1 MQLFPIRGR
10 MLLTIGLG
18 GTALFTYF
26 TTLSLFKTEK
36 IDLRTVRPPVDSR
49 PAPAALIPANRWTD
63 EADNGPSA
71 PGSAATLNT
80 PTSVPAETVEPNTDQ
95 PDQNVA
101 DRPAGCNVPPGGGP
115 PVNALFE
122 PC

>member
-1 MQLFPIRGR
+1 MPLFPIRGR
-10 MLLTIGLG
+10 TLLTIGLG

-36 IDLRTVRPPVDSR
+36 IDLRTVRPPIDSR
-49 PAPAALIPANRWTD
+49 PVPAAPIPANRWTD
-63 EADNGPSA
+63 ESDNGPST
-71 PGSAATLNT
+71 PGSSASLNT
-80 PTSVPAETVEPNTDQ
+80 PTSAPAETAEPDTDQ
-95 PDQNVA
+95 SDQKVA

>member
-1 MQLFPIRGR
+1 MQLFPIPGR

-26 TTLSLFKTEK
+26 TTLSLFKTDK

-49 PAPAALIPANRWTD
+49 PTPAALTPPNRWTD
-63 EADNGPSA
+63 EANNGSSA
-71 PGSAATLNT
+71 PGNAATLNT
-80 PTSVPAETVEPNTDQ
+80 PTSVSEETVEPDTEQADQ
-95 PDQNVA
+95 KVA

>member
-1 MQLFPIRGR
+1 MPLFPIRGR
-10 MLLTIGLG
+10 TLLTIGLG
-18 GTALFTYF
+18 GTALFAYF

-49 PAPAALIPANRWTD
+49 SAPAALTPPNRWTD
-63 EADNGPSA
+63 EANNGPSS

-80 PTSVPAETVEPNTDQ
+80 ATHDPAATDQ

-101 DRPAGCNVPPGGGP
+101 DRPPGCNVPPGGGP

>member
-1 MQLFPIRGR
+1 MPLFPIRGR
-10 MLLTIGLG
+10 TLLTIGLG
-18 GTALFTYF
+18 GTAVFAYF

-36 IDLRTVRPPVDSR
+36 IDLRTVRPSVDSR
-49 PAPAALIPANRWTD
+49 PAPAALIPPNRWAD
-63 EADNGPSA
+63 EAINGPSA

-80 PTSVPAETVEPNTDQ
+80 PTPASAETNEPDTDQ
-95 PDQNVA
+95 PDQTVD